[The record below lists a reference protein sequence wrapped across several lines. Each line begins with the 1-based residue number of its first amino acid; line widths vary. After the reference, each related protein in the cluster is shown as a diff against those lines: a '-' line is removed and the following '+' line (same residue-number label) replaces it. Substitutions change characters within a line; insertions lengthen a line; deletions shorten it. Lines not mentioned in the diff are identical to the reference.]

1 MNEKAEKP
9 RLSGRYFGTDGFRG
23 EAGVTLTAEHA
34 FRLGR
39 FLGWYLGE
47 RAKRAGEGNKRVR
60 TVIGKDPRL
69 SGYMLEYAVAAGLA
83 ASGADA
89 YLLHV
94 TTTPSV
100 SFVTRS
106 EGFDCGIMISASH
119 NPFSDNGI
127 KVINRMGEKM
137 EEDVLRAAED
147 YLDGI
152 WQTGEG
158 GGGEL
163 PFAHGQA
170 VGKTVDYVEGRNR
183 YLGYLLSLTTF
194 SLHGMKI
201 GVDAANGSAWS
212 LARSVFDAL
221 GATTVQ
227 RGASPNGKNINRG
240 CGSTHPEALA
250 RMVRERGLDVGFA
263 FDGDADRCIAADE
276 RGQVVDGAGLLY
288 AVGGHM
294 KREGSLRGGV
304 VSTVMANSGLEAALA
319 REGIPLLR
327 TPVGDKYVYAAMM
340 KSGWN
345 LGGEPSGHIIFSR
358 YATTGDGILTALEV
372 LRVMRQTG
380 KPLSALAAPYVP
392 LPEAQLSVAV
402 RSPAAAAAG
411 RALGEA
417 VRETEEALGGRGRVL
432 VRASGTEPV
441 VRILVESEDDETCR
455 RLAQHLADV
464 IREEGL

>member
-1 MNEKAEKP
+1 MSEKAENP
-9 RLSGRYFGTDGFRG
+9 RLPGRYFGTDGFRG

-39 FLGWYLGE
+39 FLGCYLGE
-47 RAKRAGEGNKRVR
+47 GARREGGEGRRVR
-60 TVIGKDPRL
+60 VVIGKDPRL

-106 EGFDCGIMISASH
+106 EGFDCGVMISASH
-119 NPFSDNGI
+119 NPFTDNGI
-127 KVINRMGEKM
+127 KILNRAGEKM
-137 EEDVLRAAED
+137 EDTALFTAED
-147 YLDGI
+147 YLDGVLD
-152 WQTGEG
+152 TGG
-158 GGGEL
+158 ADL
-163 PFAHGQA
+163 PFARGQA
-170 VGKTVDYVEGRNR
+170 IGKTVDYVEGRNR
-183 YLGYLLSLTTF
+183 YLGYLLSLASF
-194 SLHGMKI
+194 SLHGMRI
-201 GVDAANGSAWS
+201 GIDAANGSAWN
-212 LARSVFDAL
+212 LARAVFHAL
-221 GATTVQ
+221 GATTTE
-227 RGASPNGKNINRG
+227 RGAAPNGKNINHS
-240 CGSTHPEALA
+240 CGSTHPEGLA

-276 RGQVVDGAGLLY
+276 RGQVIDGAALLY

-327 TPVGDKYVYAAMM
+327 TPVGDKHVYAAMM
-340 KSGWN
+340 KNGWN

-372 LRVMRQTG
+372 LRVMRETG
-380 KPLSALAAPYVP
+380 QPLSALVAPYVP

-411 RALGEA
+411 SALQAA
-417 VRETEEALGGRGRVL
+417 VRETEETLAGRGRVL

-441 VRILVESEDDETCR
+441 VRVLVEAEDEGICQ
-455 RLAQHLADV
+455 RLARQLADV